1 MGLAAPEKRRGFIL
15 QGRLLGWTLSAPL
28 LLVLVAIMAFPFG
41 FMLYI
46 SFTDWAANVGP
57 WWKSGLSGIQNY
69 TAAIHDS
76 RLLSAFLR
84 TFFIAGCAVAL
95 EGLIGLALAL
105 IVAEKLRAHR
115 IFTMLFLLPMMV
127 VPAVAGFIFFM
138 LFQSAG
144 PVNGALGLLTGG
156 TVAISWLSHSNS
168 ALFVAILA
176 DVWQWTPLMFL
187 IFLSG
192 ILSVPPNLYDA
203 TEALGASAW
212 QRFRFLTFPWL
223 KQVIVIAI
231 IIRGIEAL
239 KIFDVVF
246 LLTKGGPG
254 TSTETISMYLYE
266 LAFRQFRFAYAT
278 AASLLI
284 LIPIILLAL
293 RATAY
298 LQKAEERAT

>member
-1 MGLAAPEKRRGFIL
+1 MLNGQA
-15 QGRLLGWTLSAPL
+15 LGWTLSTPL
-28 LLVLVAIMAFPFG
+28 LLVLVAIMAFPFA

-46 SFTDWAANVGP
+46 SFTEWAAQVGP
-57 WWKSGLSGIQNY
+57 WWKSGLTGVENY
-69 TAAIHDS
+69 ASALHDQ
-76 RLLSAFLR
+76 RLLLAFLR
-84 TFFIAGCAVAL
+84 TFFIAGAAVAL

-115 IFTMLFLLPMMV
+115 LFTTLFLLPMMV

-138 LFQSAG
+138 LFQTAG

-156 TVAISWLSHSNS
+156 PIAVSWLAHSNT

-192 ILSVPPNLYDA
+192 ILSVPPNLHDA
-203 TEALGASAW
+203 TEALGATPW
-212 QRFRFLTFPWL
+212 QRFRYLTLPWL

-278 AASLLI
+278 AAALLI
-284 LIPIILLAL
+284 LIPIVLLAL
-293 RATAY
+293 RATIY
-298 LQKAEERAT
+298 LQKAEEVAR